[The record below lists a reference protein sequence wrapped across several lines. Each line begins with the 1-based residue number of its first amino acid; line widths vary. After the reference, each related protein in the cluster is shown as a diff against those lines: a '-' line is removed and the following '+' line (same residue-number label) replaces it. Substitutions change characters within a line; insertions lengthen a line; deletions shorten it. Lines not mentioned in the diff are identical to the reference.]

1 MKTVNKI
8 ILILL
13 CLLLSTKALVAQE
26 GYWVL
31 ESVTYLLYSDSDKS
45 NNYQYTRNYITGEV
59 RHTVPGINVATL
71 DGNPDE
77 RLQKLL
83 RTDVLDPVGDA
94 EEIARR
100 ANGFAGGTS
109 YNLGKNG
116 SRVTWSEPPHKI
128 KIGEERKVTMD
139 ATLEVSEKDEERL
152 SSSYDVSVT
161 IRMKRNEKSGW
172 YPQPDRMYP
181 GVSAYEDIELAAT
194 GNRSIKAQPLWTK
207 DHPLEPSD
215 DHMGNYTLI
224 IRIGCLTYHYKCVP
238 KFKEVT
244 TVASDDVGEDPVGGG
259 TDQGGST
266 GGGSSS
272 GGGSHSGSSG
282 HGGESTG
289 GSTEIPWDF
298 IVGGAI
304 GVAVIGAGSRI
315 IKNHGN
321 SKKNPPKGGGK
332 KSNNQEDNVE
342 EKQEEQQPQS
352 SFRMILYKDFGS
364 TLMAGEWKQVGAR
377 IEEVNP
383 QGQKIERLDLTRRI
397 GIAAEEGCVADGTKQ
412 HGKYMM
418 ANVTVARNE
427 DGSVADHAKVKLTFN
442 GPRGVLVNHVLF
454 NVIDQPEIVIPEAL
468 TFEAEG
474 GKTQY
479 IEFGINRYQ
488 GQVLGVKVAIEE
500 AGLEFFSSKLEP
512 DKENPLKFRINI
524 TERGK
529 LPEPPGGQAQQQE
542 KVVAGDAECYNCTV
556 KVQLEGMDHPV
567 TESFQIYRMYLG
579 VRLDMHA
586 LKAYLVDYGCDW
598 KHDVLATDP
607 KRQKKWGESYTALK
621 VFAEDRETGEIR
633 TVIPDAD
640 PVFTFE
646 DVQEGGV
653 LFADRNGNIIQSVC
667 DSVQF
672 KYDFME
678 VLDDNTILGVIHS
691 TVGGLLPPNRSK
703 AKVTVEVS
711 YNGKVYTDT
720 EVVAVT
726 SQPYRI
732 INDERE
738 YSRALKEDEEKLRH
752 LSDLRYKI
760 QCDPRF
766 AELTP
771 FYYKVDAM
779 IDGYDARFGLYEPD
793 YEKLMDVF
801 DKYCRGEIGNYFVNE
816 TAWQPRWTLSEE
828 YFNAFLATF
837 GEMEK
842 STTGIVTRIA
852 LGFFTAGASELVL
865 TPLSATRHMKEY
877 VDKGGDSAVKAFVIA
892 SADVLFWEGVFYV
905 GGKAVKWGAGKAK
918 DLLDSTATGQKIKEL
933 AGKGSQKLKEAYT
946 KLKESVTQAKNGKAA
961 TKELASAKEYSTRQL
976 SERVKA
982 GSEKVAQV
990 KKASVPRANDA
1001 IRKTRM
1007 KGDAVYTQKSQLM
1020 EECSKQ
1026 AREDAQQIID
1036 NFKKVVNNP
1045 TASPEEVR
1053 RATLAIQGNK
1063 SAQNLLRN
1071 SPSDLLRANYNQ
1083 NIEQIYKEVD
1093 GPTLKKLASRLKVAD
1108 GDVRIGPQASG
1119 NAGTDLYLGKKIAAD
1134 RDVTYQVRDKFGKW
1148 VDIQEDLMEEV
1159 YGETFFEY
1167 YFGSLPANK
1176 QRALDFLKKFDQAV
1190 VNGATGLESYGDDL
1204 GRIINKELQ
1213 TSKLIDPERVAQTF
1227 EHKCMEFINAGKKL
1241 QNEAEQLFLEGFEY
1255 RAKSLIG
1262 YGEELIQEGI
1272 RQNVKQFKRILDPR
1286 IQALVAKGVK
1296 GKDFSALYQ
1305 KIRILEGL
1313 SVPPSKEVL
1322 PLASVEE
1329 ARLVLKDQFNT
1340 TLEEVIKECASIIKE
1355 VNDCL

>member
-1 MKTVNKI
+1 MKHYKT
-8 ILILL
+8 LL
-13 CLLLSTKALVAQE
+13 FLLLMLVGASFAHAQDR
-26 GYWVL
+26 GWWVL
-31 ESVTYLLYSDSDKS
+31 VGTEVKEAPSFLTTREGNQWDFSPGRGENHYGDVCTWEAPPAKIAFGEENHIKISCRVKYSDSNTQSHLEAVKAAFKRD
-45 NNYQYTRNYITGEV
+45 RNAIGMRGENGELI
-59 RHTVPGINVATL
+59 P
-71 DGNPDE
+71 
-77 RLQKLL
+77 L
-83 RTDVLDPVGDA
+83 RTDELWRGMANARMILFPGTEGEWVIGTKHDYITPNTDYSIGFNTW
-94 EEIARR
+94 EE
-100 ANGFAGGTS
+100 
-109 YNLGKNG
+109 
-116 SRVTWSEPPHKI
+116 
-128 KIGEERKVTMD
+128 
-139 ATLEVSEKDEERL
+139 
-152 SSSYDVSVT
+152 SSYDREFSANAFKAGVDKNS
-161 IRMKRNEKSGW
+161 RMDIFIGNGPWYYYNGLCSGW
-172 YPQPDRMYP
+172 CPT
-181 GVSAYEDIELAAT
+181 GVY
-194 GNRSIKAQPLWTK
+194 
-207 DHPLEPSD
+207 
-215 DHMGNYTLI
+215 
-224 IRIGCLTYHYKCVP
+224 YHYVYSPSGKV
-238 KFKEVT
+238 KEVT
-244 TVASDDVGEDPVGGG
+244 TGASSEAGEDDGV
-259 TDQGGST
+259 D
-266 GGGSSS
+266 
-272 GGGSHSGSSG
+272 
-282 HGGESTG
+282 
-289 GSTEIPWDF
+289 IPWTY
-298 IVGGAI
+298 IIIGAVVAGGGAI
-304 GVAVIGAGSRI
+304 AIGKGG
-315 IKNHGN
+315 KG
-321 SKKNPPKGGGK
+321 KPKPQGKGKPKGNK
-332 KSNNQEDNVE
+332 PP
-342 EKQEEQQPQS
+342 KQEENEEEQEAKRQS
-352 SFRMILYKDFGS
+352 SFRMVLYKDFGD
-364 TLMAGEWKQVGAR
+364 TLVEGDLPKKLGAR
-377 IEEVNP
+377 IEEITP
-383 QGQKIERLDLTRRI
+383 DGQKTDRPDLTAKI
-397 GIAAEEGCVADGTKQ
+397 SIMAEENCKVSNVKMEGRYRQGGITALKAPADGEPGT
-412 HGKYMM
+412 
-418 ANVTVARNE
+418 
-427 DGSVADHAKVKLTFN
+427 AKVLVVFN
-442 GPRGVLVNHVLF
+442 GPLGALINHVVF
-454 NVIDQPEIVIPEAL
+454 KVVGAPEIVIPEAL

-479 IEFGINRYQ
+479 IEFGINNYS
-488 GQVLGVKVAIEE
+488 GAVLGVKVTMEQ
-500 AGLEFFSSKLEP
+500 AGAKYFTSQLVP
-512 DKENPLKFRINI
+512 DKENHLKYRINI

-542 KVVAGDAECYNCTV
+542 KVVAGDAERFECGV
-556 KVQLEGMDHPV
+556 KVQLEGRKEAV
-567 TESFQIYRMYLG
+567 TAAFQLYRMHLG

-586 LKAYLVDYGCDW
+586 LKAYLVDYGSDW
-598 KHDVLATDP
+598 KHDLLATDP

-621 VFAEDRETGEIR
+621 VFAEDKETGEIR

-646 DVQEGGV
+646 DVKEGNV

-667 DSVQF
+667 DSVKF

-678 VLDDNTILGVIHS
+678 VLDDNTILGVTHS

-703 AKVTVEVS
+703 AKVTVQVS

-760 QCDPRF
+760 QCDPKF

-842 STTGIVTRIA
+842 STTGIATRIA
-852 LGFFTAGASELVL
+852 LGFFTAGASELVF

-918 DLLDSTATGQKIKEL
+918 DMLDNTATGQKIKEL

-976 SERVKA
+976 SEQVKA

-1119 NAGTDLYLGKKIAAD
+1119 NAGADLYLGKKIAAD

-1148 VDIQEDLMEEV
+1148 VDIQEDIMEEV

>member
-1 MKTVNKI
+1 M
-8 ILILL
+8 
-13 CLLLSTKALVAQE
+13 
-26 GYWVL
+26 
-31 ESVTYLLYSDSDKS
+31 ESVTYHAGRGKSEGYWYVKDYS
-45 NNYQYTRNYITGEV
+45 TGKIVHSTQWDE
-59 RHTVPGINVATL
+59 IATI
-71 DGNPDE
+71 DGVVSE
-77 RLQKLL
+77 EL
-83 RTDVLDPVGDA
+83 RQRAASYELDPVTDA

-100 ANGFAGGTS
+100 AKGFTGGNS
-109 YNLGKNG
+109 FIVGPHG
-116 SRVTWSEPPHKI
+116 SKVTWSEPPHKI
-128 KIGEERKVTMD
+128 KIGEENKVTMD
-139 ATLEVSEKDEERL
+139 ATFELSEIDEDCENN
-152 SSSYDVSVT
+152 YGVKVIFTMEMMDCG
-161 IRMKRNEKSGW
+161 K
-172 YPQPDRMYP
+172 YPQPDRKDP
-181 GVSAYEDIELAAT
+181 TT
-194 GNRSIKAQPLWTK
+194 GREYFYLECGSERSVKAKHLWEN
-207 DHPLEPSD
+207 DHPLKNPCDHLGFYELTICIDGAWNDGISQSD
-215 DHMGNYTLI
+215 G
-224 IRIGCLTYHYKCVP
+224 LTYLYKCVP

-244 TVASDDVGEDPVGGG
+244 TVASDDVGEAPVGGG
-259 TDQGGST
+259 SDHGGST
-266 GGGSSS
+266 GGGSTGGGSNS

-282 HGGESTG
+282 HGGESSG

-321 SKKNPPKGGGK
+321 SKKNPPKSGGK
-332 KSNNQEDNVE
+332 KSNNQEDVE

-567 TESFQIYRMYLG
+567 TESFQLYRMHLG

-586 LKAYLVDYGCDW
+586 LKAYLVDYGSDW

-621 VFAEDRETGEIR
+621 VFAEDKETGEIR

-646 DVQEGGV
+646 DVKEGNV

-678 VLDDNTILGVIHS
+678 VLDDNTILGVTHS

-703 AKVTVEVS
+703 AKVTVRVS

-852 LGFFTAGASELVL
+852 LGFFTAGASELVF

-892 SADVLFWEGVFYV
+892 SVDVLFWEGVFYV

-946 KLKESVTQAKNGKAA
+946 KLKESVMQAKNGKAA

-990 KKASVPRANDA
+990 KNASVPRANDA

-1036 NFKKVVNNP
+1036 NFKKVMNNP

-1119 NAGTDLYLGKKIAAD
+1119 NAGADLYLGKKIAAD

-1148 VDIQEDLMEEV
+1148 VDIQEDIMEEV

-1227 EHKCMEFINAGKKL
+1227 EHKCMEFINAGKQL

-1313 SVPPSKEVL
+1313 SVPPSKDVL

>member
-1 MKTVNKI
+1 MKHYKTLLFLLFLLAGTSFAHAQDRGWWVLVGTEVKATPDSFKTSEENQWDFSPGRGENSYGDVCTWEAPPAKIAFGEENHIEIPGRVKYSDNSLQSQLEQLKEVRRRQNRGETVRDENGYI
-8 ILILL
+8 VTLGVHPLILVRL
-13 CLLLSTKALVAQE
+13 NEGLVSARLIFFPGTKEECIFKSTTNHFAPNADYDYNIVF
-26 GYWVL
+26 
-31 ESVTYLLYSDSDKS
+31 
-45 NNYQYTRNYITGEV
+45 
-59 RHTVPGINVATL
+59 
-71 DGNPDE
+71 DE
-77 RLQKLL
+77 RGSGLYADRDYDRILSEHAVNAGLDKNSRMDIFVGNHYSPKEFKLL
-83 RTDVLDPVGDA
+83 
-94 EEIARR
+94 
-100 ANGFAGGTS
+100 
-109 YNLGKNG
+109 
-116 SRVTWSEPPHKI
+116 WSP
-128 KIGEERKVTMD
+128 T
-139 ATLEVSEKDEERL
+139 
-152 SSSYDVSVT
+152 
-161 IRMKRNEKSGW
+161 
-172 YPQPDRMYP
+172 
-181 GVSAYEDIELAAT
+181 GVY
-194 GNRSIKAQPLWTK
+194 
-207 DHPLEPSD
+207 
-215 DHMGNYTLI
+215 
-224 IRIGCLTYHYKCVP
+224 YHYVYSESGKV
-238 KFKEVT
+238 KEVT
-244 TVASDDVGEDPVGGG
+244 TGASSEAGEDDGV
-259 TDQGGST
+259 D
-266 GGGSSS
+266 
-272 GGGSHSGSSG
+272 
-282 HGGESTG
+282 
-289 GSTEIPWDF
+289 IPWTY
-298 IVGGAI
+298 IIIGAVAAGGAAIAI
-304 GVAVIGAGSRI
+304 GKGG
-315 IKNHGN
+315 KG
-321 SKKNPPKGGGK
+321 KPKPQGKGKPKGK
-332 KSNNQEDNVE
+332 TPP
-342 EKQEEQQPQS
+342 KQEENEEEQEAKRQS
-352 SFRMILYKDFGS
+352 SFRMVLYKDFGD
-364 TLMAGEWKQVGAR
+364 TLVEGDPPKKLGAR
-377 IEEVNP
+377 IEEITP
-383 QGQKIERLDLTRRI
+383 DGQKTDRPDLTAKI
-397 GIAAEEGCVADGTKQ
+397 SIMAEENCKVGNVKMEGRYRQGGITALKAPADGEPGT
-412 HGKYMM
+412 
-418 ANVTVARNE
+418 
-427 DGSVADHAKVKLTFN
+427 AKVLVVFN
-442 GPRGVLVNHVLF
+442 GPLGALINHVVF
-454 NVIDQPEIVIPEAL
+454 KVVGAPEIVIAEAL

-479 IEFGINRYQ
+479 IEFGINNYS
-488 GQVLGVKVAIEE
+488 GAVLGVKVTMEQ
-500 AGLEFFSSKLEP
+500 AGAKYFTSQLVP
-512 DKENPLKFRINI
+512 DKENHLKYRINI

-542 KVVAGDAECYNCTV
+542 KVVAGDAERFECGV
-556 KVQLEGMDHPV
+556 KVQLEGRKEAV
-567 TESFQIYRMYLG
+567 TAAFQLYRMHLG

-586 LKAYLVDYGCDW
+586 LKAYLVDYGSDW

-621 VFAEDRETGEIR
+621 VFAEDKDTGEIR

-646 DVQEGGV
+646 DVKEGNV

-667 DSVQF
+667 DSAQF

-678 VLDDNTILGVIHS
+678 VLDDNTILGVTHS

-703 AKVTVEVS
+703 AKVTVQVS

-771 FYYKVDAM
+771 FYYKVNAM

-793 YEKLMDVF
+793 YEKLMEVF

-842 STTGIVTRIA
+842 SATGIATRIA

-1148 VDIQEDLMEEV
+1148 VDIQEDIMEEV

-1167 YFGSLPANK
+1167 YFGSLPADK

-1213 TSKLIDPERVAQTF
+1213 ASKLIDPERVAQTF

-1313 SVPPSKEVL
+1313 SVPPSKDVL